1 MKRNLRILILTPT
14 TLPDISGNAISA
26 ERWRQS
32 LVKKGLSVNVI
43 ATEHLDADNLIK
55 HLENIKPDVVHA
67 HHVSRAGA
75 LFLDHKIAERFAKL
89 PLVVS
94 PAGTDILSQEG
105 RAYDLGTLVAQ
116 VCRRAC
122 VIVTQ
127 GEWTAKRLSTL
138 FPDVKNRILHVPKAF
153 SWFGND
159 GFDLRK
165 SAGWSPDHFV
175 FFLPAGIRP
184 VKRNL
189 ETLFAMQKI
198 YTMRPH
204 IRLVFA
210 GPSLDQ
216 EYTAHFQEELER
228 YSEFARWIPIIPHG
242 SMRSAYASI
251 DVVINSSSSEGLSN
265 ALLEAIAA
273 GRPILASDIP
283 GNRWPIVGEKGISAC
298 GLLFKVS
305 DINSF
310 IRMALKLI
318 DDGGLRNR
326 LSRAGTDRAATWPG
340 PDEEASGLIH
350 AYEEAIK
357 RQREKTNAVDRI
369 SYIVKSSIDSIC
381 ERYAIYE

>member
-1 MKRNLRILILTPT
+1 MTRNLRTLILTPT
-14 TLPDISGNAISA
+14 TLPAISGNAISA

-43 ATEHLDADNLIK
+43 ATEHLDTDNLIK

-67 HHVSRAGA
+67 HHVSKAGA
-75 LFLDHKIAERFAKL
+75 LLLERKIAKRFTGL

-94 PAGTDILSQEG
+94 PAGTDIMSQEG
-105 RAYDLGTLVAQ
+105 QTYDLGTLVAQ

-127 GEWTAKRLSTL
+127 GEWTAKRLSAL

-153 SWFGND
+153 TWFGND
-159 GFDLRK
+159 NFDLRK
-165 SAGWSPDHFV
+165 TAGWLPEHFV

-189 ETLFAMQKI
+189 ETLRAMQEI
-198 YTMRPH
+198 YEMRPNV
-204 IRLVFA
+204 RLAFA

-216 EYTAHFQEELER
+216 EYTARFQEELGR
-228 YSEFARWIPIIPHG
+228 HSEFARWIPTIPHG

-251 DVVINSSSSEGLSN
+251 DIVINSSSSEGLSN

-283 GNRWPIVGEKGISAC
+283 GNRWPIVEGKGISAC
-298 GLLFKVS
+298 GLRYKVS
-305 DINSF
+305 DINDF
-310 IRMALKLI
+310 IGAALKLI

-326 LSRAGTDRAATWPG
+326 LSQAGTYRSATWPG

-357 RQREKTNAVDRI
+357 RHYKQLQAH
-369 SYIVKSSIDSIC
+369 S
-381 ERYAIYE
+381 

>member
-1 MKRNLRILILTPT
+1 MTRNLRILIIAPT

-75 LFLDHKIAERFAKL
+75 LFLDHKIVERFVKL

-94 PAGTDILSQEG
+94 PAGTDIMFQEG
-105 RAYDLGTLVAQ
+105 QTYDLGTIVSQ

-159 GFDLRK
+159 SFDLRK
-165 SAGWSPDHFV
+165 SAGWLPEHFV

-189 ETLFAMQKI
+189 ETLLVMQTI
-198 YTMRPH
+198 YAMRPH
-204 IRLVFA
+204 IRLAFA

-216 EYTAHFQEELER
+216 EYTARFQEELER
-228 YSEFARWIPIIPHG
+228 HSEFTRWIPIIPHG
-242 SMRSAYASI
+242 SMRSTYASI
-251 DVVINSSSSEGLSN
+251 DVVINSSFSEGLSN

-283 GNRWPIVGEKGISAC
+283 GNRWPILGEKGIPAC

-305 DINSF
+305 DINNF
-310 IRMALKLI
+310 IKAALKLI

-326 LSRAGTDRAATWPG
+326 LSQAGTDRSATWPG

-357 RQREKTNAVDRI
+357 KQHRQL
-369 SYIVKSSIDSIC
+369 
-381 ERYAIYE
+381 

>member
-1 MKRNLRILILTPT
+1 MTRNLRILIITPT

-43 ATEHLDADNLIK
+43 ATEHLDADNLVK
-55 HLENIKPDVVHA
+55 HLENIPPDVVHA

-75 LFLDHKIAERFAKL
+75 LFIDHKIAKRFARL

-94 PAGTDILSQEG
+94 PAGTDLAFQEG
-105 RAYDLGTLVAQ
+105 QSHGLETTVAQ

-127 GEWTAKRLSTL
+127 GDWTAKKLSTL
-138 FPDVKNRILHVPKAF
+138 FPDVKDRILHVTKSF
-153 SWFGND
+153 TWFGND
-159 GFDLRK
+159 SFDLRK
-165 SAGWSPDHFV
+165 LAGWLPEHFV

-189 ETLFAMQKI
+189 ETLRAIQKI
-198 YTMRPH
+198 YAMRPH
-204 IRLVFA
+204 VRLAFA

-216 EYTAHFQEELER
+216 EYTALFQEELER
-228 YSEFARWIPIIPHG
+228 HSEFARWIPIIPHG

-251 DVVINSSSSEGLSN
+251 DIVINSSSSEGLSN
-265 ALLEAIAA
+265 SVLEAIAA
-273 GRPILASDIP
+273 GKPILASDIP

-305 DINSF
+305 DINDF
-310 IRMALKLI
+310 IRAALKLI
-318 DDGGLRNR
+318 DDEKLRNQ
-326 LSRAGTDRAATWPG
+326 LSQVAIDRASTWPG

-357 RQREKTNAVDRI
+357 KQHRQL
-369 SYIVKSSIDSIC
+369 
-381 ERYAIYE
+381 